1 MCLDYGQN
9 TTIIV
14 LSHIK
19 VANTTH
25 GTKAVY
31 PEYLASSLTLLRLLW
46 PLEYI
51 TSCRALLLDFL
62 CLISLLHPVI
72 DNRNALYQVIY
83 HQSGRMMWLLRG
95 DGNSLFNYVSI
106 CLTGDES
113 KAEVLRKATA
123 IEIYI
128 HADQYMNH
136 PKVAQRCTR
145 PQYVSNSALSN
156 LTFEL
161 DHLGAF
167 QRKSHANFDNKGVD
181 GHSL

>member
-9 TTIIV
+9 TTSSFT
-14 LSHIK
+14 LK

-31 PEYLASSLTLLRLLW
+31 PESIASSFTLLLW
-46 PLEYI
+46 TLAYI

-62 CLISLLHPVI
+62 CLISLLHPII
-72 DNRNALYQVIY
+72 DNRNALHQVIY
-83 HQSGRMMWLLRG
+83 HQSGRMLWLLRG
-95 DGNSLFNYVSI
+95 DGNCLFNYISI

-113 KAEVLRKATA
+113 KAKVLCKATA
-123 IEIYI
+123 IEIFI

-145 PQYVSNSALSN
+145 PQLISS
-156 LTFEL
+156 TI
-161 DHLGAF
+161 HTLGATLLSPDF
-167 QRKSHANFDNKGVD
+167 
-181 GHSL
+181 